1 MREVMPVQRRLNQ
14 TDIAD
19 IKISARSR
27 DDTPDILKG
36 LQYIYINEPLREQLF
51 LSLDQLLT
59 DKQKRLG
66 RKGMDLWSVFVLA
79 TLRVNLNWDYDRLE
93 HMVNEHRT
101 IRKIIGHGGVD
112 DEYEYSLQTLKD
124 NVQLLTPE
132 ILDEI
137 NLAVV
142 NAGHGLAKKKDGD
155 TLSGRCDSF
164 VVETNVHFPSDV
176 GLLFDAL
183 RKSIQLTHKVCV
195 REGQS
200 DWRQSAYNIRC
211 IKQAWRKVQKSKKGG
226 GKGKE
231 ARVLSAHKEYVDIAM
246 AYLVRLRGTF
256 AKIEHNMLSLEIKPF
271 LEDADRQIDQIRRRA
286 IEGESIPSSEKVF
299 SLFERHTEWVNKGKA
314 GGKIEL
320 GIKVCIVEDQ
330 YQFILQHRVMENE
343 SDSCIA
349 ELIVKETQ
357 VKYPDFKACSF
368 DKGFDSAE
376 NQIKLKKILDT
387 VTMPRK
393 GKLSQERH
401 AEEHTREF
409 IKTRHQHS
417 AVESAINCLEHHGL
431 DKCMDKGIGGF
442 KRYVAMAIVSKNIQ
456 RIGVILRARE
466 KAKEQRRQ
474 KKQLKAA

>member
-19 IKISARSR
+19 IKISTRSR

-101 IRKIIGHGGVD
+101 IRKMIGHGGFD

-142 NAGHGLAKKKDGD
+142 SAGHRLVKKKDGD

-183 RKSIQLTHKVCV
+183 RKSIQLTHKACV
-195 REGQS
+195 REDIS
-200 DWRQSAYNIRC
+200 AWRQSTYNIRC

-226 GKGKE
+226 GKGHGFLIE
-231 ARVLSAHKEYVDIAM
+231 NNVDI
-246 AYLVRLRGTF
+246 
-256 AKIEHNMLSLEIKPF
+256 
-271 LEDADRQIDQIRRRA
+271 
-286 IEGESIPSSEKVF
+286 SI
-299 SLFERHTEWVNKGKA
+299 
-314 GGKIEL
+314 
-320 GIKVCIVEDQ
+320 C
-330 YQFILQHRVMENE
+330 
-343 SDSCIA
+343 
-349 ELIVKETQ
+349 
-357 VKYPDFKACSF
+357 
-368 DKGFDSAE
+368 
-376 NQIKLKKILDT
+376 
-387 VTMPRK
+387 
-393 GKLSQERH
+393 
-401 AEEHTREF
+401 
-409 IKTRHQHS
+409 
-417 AVESAINCLEHHGL
+417 
-431 DKCMDKGIGGF
+431 
-442 KRYVAMAIVSKNIQ
+442 
-456 RIGVILRARE
+456 
-466 KAKEQRRQ
+466 
-474 KKQLKAA
+474 